1 MNKKTIGA
9 IVTSA
14 TLLVGTLF
22 VSSSTVRIKN
32 GHVGVVYSMNGGVQD
47 EVLSQ
52 GWKWVGV
59 GKKVIQYS
67 IRTNQLYMCKDKNEG
82 SENDDSL
89 NVGTQG
95 GAVNVDFEMSYSF
108 DPATVAN
115 VFKKYGGISGQDIVN
130 GIVRGRIR
138 GLINEVTSKYTVA
151 DVYLDKREEIN
162 NEITEHLRKKLT
174 DTGIVVERTT
184 LPDVRPAQSVIDAL
198 EVRSKVAQELE
209 NEKQRQEKIALE
221 AESKRIEAQGEADK
235 KIIQAEAEAKANQIL
250 QESLT
255 PELIELRRIEKWN
268 GSNAATVVNGTDA
281 TVVQPAH

>member
-162 NEITEHLRKKLT
+162 NEITEHLRNKLT